1 MFEKQL
7 AERWIR
13 RKNGFERTTFHD
25 VSVVEGGA
33 SNNTW
38 KVMLQNAPF
47 DSIALR
53 LEPEHGIFEPYS
65 VNREATVLNAL
76 RQTNIP
82 TPFVIGIEEDPDLLG
97 APFFVME
104 WVNAKH
110 MGEVTSAEAGPLIFS
125 NFVEMVVRIHKI
137 NWKLP
142 GFSFMDVPNSIKAS
156 NLAELTLIAQRM
168 ELFPGAMEADG
179 GLLPHALDVLNKYAP
194 SEGTLAFCQGDINIH
209 NYLVKDSQIAA
220 VVDWEQ
226 ARIGDPRSDV
236 GQLIALSN
244 LRGFPFADPNEM
256 PFVGLYEDISG
267 AAVQNMEYFR
277 ARWLFELGVIY
288 YGWRHFNDSEPWF
301 QWGLLKELL
310 GLSLTSLDVD
320 EIK

>member
-97 APFFVME
+97 APFFV
-104 WVNAKH
+104 
-110 MGEVTSAEAGPLIFS
+110 
-125 NFVEMVVRIHKI
+125 
-137 NWKLP
+137 
-142 GFSFMDVPNSIKAS
+142 
-156 NLAELTLIAQRM
+156 
-168 ELFPGAMEADG
+168 
-179 GLLPHALDVLNKYAP
+179 
-194 SEGTLAFCQGDINIH
+194 
-209 NYLVKDSQIAA
+209 
-220 VVDWEQ
+220 
-226 ARIGDPRSDV
+226 
-236 GQLIALSN
+236 
-244 LRGFPFADPNEM
+244 
-256 PFVGLYEDISG
+256 
-267 AAVQNMEYFR
+267 
-277 ARWLFELGVIY
+277 
-288 YGWRHFNDSEPWF
+288 
-301 QWGLLKELL
+301 
-310 GLSLTSLDVD
+310 
-320 EIK
+320 